1 MARTLGLFVVVAAL
15 VVASWWWRGA
25 PVTMPPSP
33 LSAGEKLPC
42 VSYAPFRGQQTPLDP
57 TTRIDAAQIDEDL
70 ALLAK
75 LTTCI
80 RIYSVDLG
88 LDQVPQIAERHG
100 LKVLLGIWVSGR
112 RDKTQWQIETG
123 VALANR
129 FPKTIQSLIVG
140 NEVLLRGE
148 VAAASLADNIRQ
160 VKAQVRQPV
169 TYADVWEFWMRN
181 SELAE
186 VVDFITIHILPY
198 WEDHPIAAERAAD
211 HVVSIRG
218 VVAAAFPGREILI
231 GEAGWPS
238 AGRMREAARASPVS
252 QARAVHDLLARAKAE
267 NFRVNVI
274 EAFDQ
279 PWKRLQEGTV
289 GGHWGIID
297 AARRI
302 KFAWGEPVSNHPHWP
317 WQAAGGV
324 VFAALVFAAAMAARR
339 QGQAPEPNSQAW
351 IAVAAIATVSGMTIG
366 WIVEGVLLE
375 SLGFSGWLNGAMRLG
390 VALAVPLAGA
400 VAIFAHV
407 RPATFACVL
416 RPAATARTTDDS
428 LALILGVLLVVTSVL
443 AVQTALSLAFN
454 PRYLDFPYAAQTGTV
469 LPFLLLSFLRS
480 DASGA
485 RATAETTAAAVLV
498 PSAIFVCVNEGLANW
513 QSVWLCAA
521 LLALA
526 IILAR
531 VRAAPDR
538 DTEARRQVPT

>member
-1 MARTLGLFVVVAAL
+1 MARTIGLFVVVAAL

-129 FPKTIQSLIVG
+129 FPNTIQSVIVG

-148 VAAASLADNIRQ
+148 VTAASLAANLRE

-181 SELAE
+181 SELSEA
-186 VVDFITIHILPY
+186 VDFITIHILPY
-198 WEDHPIAAERAAD
+198 WEDHPIAAEQAAD
-211 HVVSIRG
+211 HIASIRG

-252 QARAVHDLLARAKAE
+252 QARAVHDLLSRAKAE
-267 NFRVNVI
+267 NFRVNII

-279 PWKRLQEGTV
+279 SWKRLQEGTV

-297 AARRI
+297 EARRT
-302 KFAWGEPVSNHPHWP
+302 KFAWGEPVSNHPYWP

-324 VFAALVFAAAMAARR
+324 VFAALVFAAAMAARCR
-339 QGQAPEPNSQAW
+339 RQAPEPRGAAW
-351 IAVAAIATVSGMTIG
+351 IAVAAIAMASGMTIG
-366 WIVEGVLLE
+366 WIVESVLLE
-375 SLGFSGWLNGAMRLG
+375 SLGFNGWSNA
-390 VALAVPLAGA
+390 VARVGLALTVPLAGA
-400 VAIFAHV
+400 AAIFAHV

-416 RPAATARTTDDS
+416 RPAAAARATDDGLE
-428 LALILGVLLVVTSVL
+428 LALGVLLVVTSVL
-443 AVQTALSLAFN
+443 AVQIALSLAFN
-454 PRYLDFPYAAQTGTV
+454 PRYLDFPYADLTAVV
-469 LPFLLLSFLRS
+469 LPFLLLSFLHPAATDARS
-480 DASGA
+480 A
-485 RATAETTAAAVLV
+485 AEVTVAAVLV

-526 IILAR
+526 ITLAR
-531 VRAAPDR
+531 VRAVPDR
-538 DTEARRQVPT
+538 DTEARPQGPT